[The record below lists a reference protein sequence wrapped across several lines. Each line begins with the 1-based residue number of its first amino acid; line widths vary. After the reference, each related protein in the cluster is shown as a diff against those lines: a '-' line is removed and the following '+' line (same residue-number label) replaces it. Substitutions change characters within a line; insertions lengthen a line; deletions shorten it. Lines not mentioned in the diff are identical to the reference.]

1 MKFQLKYLFMAV
13 VCLPFLYGCG
23 VTKQCLEPQLDMPE
37 TIVAGTE
44 ADSLCMADVAWWEIY
59 TDSTLQ
65 ELIQKTLD
73 NNKDLL
79 SATARVREL
88 ERRHRIVRAD
98 QFPSLS
104 GQAYW
109 ERETNDYANESF
121 IEDIETGIKAVV
133 TWEVDFFGRLRWSNR
148 AALANYLS
156 SVEAQRATQMT
167 LIAEVVTAYFEL
179 IALDSELDIVER
191 TLYTRKENAHLA
203 LIRFQGGLTSE
214 ITYQQAQV
222 ELATTASLIPALE
235 KEIRIKEN
243 EIALLAGEFPTKIE
257 RKPVQL
263 SEQIRTDL
271 QMGLPSDLLRRRPD
285 IRGAEQ
291 NLKAAMANAGIAWA
305 DRFPRFKIDLIGGV
319 ENNEFAGFF
328 ASPFTYLAGELVAPV
343 FAFGKRKAQYEAA
356 LAAYDNARFQYEE
369 KVLTAFKEANDAF
382 ISLSSAQKT
391 VVLMQ
396 NLENAAKTYVDL
408 VRSQHINGD
417 INYIDVLDAQRQ
429 YFDAEIKVIN
439 AELEA
444 HLAFVEL
451 YKSLG
456 GGWKQTANTTN
467 ESQDEQDREGQ
478 TKNKNRNVSK

>member
-1 MKFQLKYLFMAV
+1 MNRTKYLITAIAS
-13 VCLPFLYGCG
+13 LLLLNSCG
-23 VTKQCLEPQLDMPE
+23 VSKQCTEPQLDMPE
-37 TIVAGTE
+37 AIIAGTE
-44 ADSLCMADVAWWEIY
+44 ADSLCMADIAWWEIY

-65 ELIQKTLD
+65 KLIKKTLA
-73 NNKDLL
+73 NNRDML
-79 SATARVREL
+79 SATAKVREL

-98 QFPSLS
+98 QFPSLN
-104 GQAYW
+104 GQIYW

-121 IEDIETGIKAVV
+121 IEDIETGIKASA
-133 TWEVDFFGRLRWSNR
+133 TWEIDFFGRLRWSNR

-156 SVEAQRATQMT
+156 SVEAQRAMQMT

-243 EIALLAGEFPTKIE
+243 EIALLAGDFPREVE
-257 RKPVQL
+257 RSPIQL
-263 SEQIRTDL
+263 DEQIHEDL
-271 QMGLPSDLLRRRPD
+271 KIGIPSDLLLRRPD
-285 IRGAEQ
+285 IRSAQ
-291 NLKAAMANAGIAWA
+291 QDLKAAMANAGIAWA
-305 DRFPRFKIDLIGGV
+305 DRFPRFTIDLVGGV
-319 ENNEFAGFF
+319 ENNKFAGFF
-328 ASPFTYLAGELVAPV
+328 ASPFTYIAGNMVAPI
-343 FAFGKRKAQYEAA
+343 FAFGKKKAQYEAS

-369 KVLTAFKEANDAF
+369 KVLTAFKEVNDAY
-382 ISLSSAQKT
+382 ISFSSAQQT

-396 NLENAAKTYVDL
+396 NLEKAAKTYVDL

-439 AELEA
+439 AGLEE
-444 HLAFVEL
+444 HLAFVQL
-451 YKSLG
+451 YKALG
-456 GGWKQTANTTN
+456 GGWLQTETLQET
-467 ESQDEQDREGQ
+467 E
-478 TKNKNRNVSK
+478 K